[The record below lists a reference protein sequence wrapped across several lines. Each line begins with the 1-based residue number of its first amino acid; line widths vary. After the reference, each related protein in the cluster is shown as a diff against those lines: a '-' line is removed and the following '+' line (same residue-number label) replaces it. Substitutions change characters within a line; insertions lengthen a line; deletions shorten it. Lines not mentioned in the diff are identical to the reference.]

1 MGNAT
6 ENVAKQHELHSRV
19 GHLKERIYVTFTLLA
34 VSITLAS
41 HVPEHALEAVF
52 TIFVTVLGS
61 VLAALTAE
69 LLSHMILHERWL
81 DASELREV
89 LRGSW
94 GALAS
99 ITPSLLMVASSMLG
113 GVVAGFVA
121 VQRWAGVVVPDPHC
135 LHGSS
140 QPASN
145 SGAAGGCHFGGSCTR
160 LCGDCSG
167 ASCAPLTW
175 MWIHAYLHSHRP

>member
-89 LRGSW
+89 LWGSW

-113 GVVAGFVA
+113 WVSLQDSLRYSAGLALLSLILIAYMAVRNLRLTVAQQVVAISAEAALGFVVIVLELLA
-121 VQRWAGVVVPDPHC
+121 H
-135 LHGSS
+135 H
-140 QPASN
+140 
-145 SGAAGGCHFGGSCTR
+145 
-160 LCGDCSG
+160 
-167 ASCAPLTW
+167 
-175 MWIHAYLHSHRP
+175 